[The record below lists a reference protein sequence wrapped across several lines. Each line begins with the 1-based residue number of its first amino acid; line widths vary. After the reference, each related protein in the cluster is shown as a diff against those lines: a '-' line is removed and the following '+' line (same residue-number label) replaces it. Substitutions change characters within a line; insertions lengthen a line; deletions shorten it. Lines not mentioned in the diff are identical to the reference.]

1 MDTTDDDDKR
11 FDPRSNIFVIATL
24 YGGGAPAPVR
34 VRNMS
39 RHGALV
45 EAAALPPIGTPVRLC
60 RGSLSVTG
68 EVMWVDEG
76 KAGLHFGSMTSVG
89 EWLPGG
95 KRGIGQQMA
104 DELVHQARLGEVPAL
119 NAAANIETEPCPMS
133 VELQRYAA
141 ELEQAGGELAADAE
155 IAGRYAA
162 SLQAIDGV
170 AQALAKLAAGE
181 PSRGAVV
188 TPIRSRTAP

>member
-1 MDTTDDDDKR
+1 MDTTDDEKR

-24 YGGGAPAPVR
+24 YGGRAPAPVR

-45 EAAALPPIGTPVRLC
+45 EAAALPPIGTSVRLC
-60 RGSLSVTG
+60 RGGLSVTG

-76 KAGLHFGSMTSVG
+76 KAGLHFDSMTSVG

-104 DELVHQARLGEVPAL
+104 DELVHQARLGKVPAL
-119 NAAANIETEPCPMS
+119 PPAANIESQPCPIS
-133 VELQRYAA
+133 VELQRHAA

-170 AQALAKLAAGE
+170 AQALAKLAASDRSLGD
-181 PSRGAVV
+181 VV
-188 TPIRSRTAP
+188 TPIRSRTVP